1 MSTHDL
7 APLVDLASTLARR
20 LVDHPDDVA
29 VSNRAGNDGSETLLV
44 RVHADDF
51 GQVIGRQGRTARA
64 LRTIVKHAAAR
75 RGMRVSLEI
84 AE

>member
-1 MSTHDL
+1 MSATGLEPFVEL
-7 APLVDLASTLARR
+7 ATILARR
-20 LVDHPDDVA
+20 LVDHPDE
-29 VSNRAGNDGSETLLV
+29 VSVSTRSGGDSETLMV

-64 LRTIVKHAAAR
+64 LRAIVKHAAAR